1 MVLKCYT
8 FFRCPPTDQSALKKL
23 IEDIYDG
30 DMLGSFRDYCLAE
43 SDWQEVVLFLDIE
56 LAGSRTLLY
65 WYEST
70 KN

>member
-43 SDWQEVVLFLDIE
+43 SDWQEV
-56 LAGSRTLLY
+56 Y
-65 WYEST
+65 
-70 KN
+70 